1 MPGVHYDSAPL
12 PVEKELYRID
22 TGYRLSGGFN
32 PADGEVAKLKARK
45 HLPVLCPIKVDF
57 ANRTFK
63 VIQNAKVY
71 EPADA
76 SATTLKIAKGSF
88 VQVSDLILVALG
100 AAVAV
105 SAIDTSNADYDALTV
120 ESLPVALAAGA
131 IVSKAK
137 LVKLSA
143 TVFANA
149 ASAAT
154 SVKIAKG
161 SNISG
166 ACTLSDGTNDI
177 VVSAIDKSKADYDT
191 LTVTALTA
199 GLSAGDTIEAA
210 EASYPVVEDV
220 ANFANYDHRKIE
232 DGMSIT
238 ALGQAYEIAEDD
250 LEIPFTDA
258 DKAGVT
264 DRFMFTK

>member
-22 TGYRLSGGFN
+22 TGYRLTGGFN
-32 PADGEVAKLKARK
+32 LASGELEKLKALK
-45 HLPVLCPIKVDF
+45 HIPVLCPIKIDF
-57 ANRTFK
+57 ATRTFK

-71 EPADA
+71 EAAEA

-88 VQVSDLILVALG
+88 VQVADILLVAAGLS
-100 AAVAV
+100 VAV
-105 SAIDTSNADYDALTV
+105 SAIDKSNADYDALTV
-120 ESLPVALAAGA
+120 ASLPVALAAGTV
-131 IVSKAK
+131 ISKAK
-137 LVKLSA
+137 KVKLSA
-143 TVFANA
+143 VVLADA

-177 VVSAIDKSKADYDT
+177 TVSAIDKSAADCDT
-191 LTVTALTA
+191 LTVSALTA
-199 GLSAGDTIEAA
+199 GLSAGDVIEAA
-210 EASYPVVEDV
+210 TESFPVVEDV
-220 ANFANYDHRKIE
+220 ANFANYDRRKIE
-232 DGMSIT
+232 AGMSIT
-238 ALGQAYEIAEDD
+238 ALGAAYEIAEDD
-250 LEIPFTDA
+250 LDIPFTEA

>member
-1 MPGVHYDSAPL
+1 MPGVKYDSAPL

-22 TGYRLSGGFN
+22 TAYRMSGGFN
-32 PADGEVAKLKARK
+32 PAEGEVAKLKARK
-45 HLPVLCPIKVDF
+45 HMPVLCPIKVDF
-57 ANRTFK
+57 ANRTFV

-71 EPADA
+71 ENAEA
-76 SATTLKIAKGSF
+76 SATSLKIAKGSF
-88 VQVSDLILVALG
+88 VQVSDLLLVAVGL
-100 AAVAV
+100 AVAV
-105 SAIDTSNADYDALTV
+105 SAIDTSNEAYDTLTV
-120 ESLPVALAAGA
+120 ASLPVAVAAGT
-131 IVSKAK
+131 IISKAVK
-137 LVKLSA
+137 VKLSA
-143 TVFANA
+143 KVIADA
-149 ASAAT
+149 AISAT

-177 VVSAIDKSKADYDT
+177 VVSAIDKSKADCDT

-199 GLSAGDTIEAA
+199 ALTAGDVIEAA
-210 EASYPVVEDV
+210 EATFPVVENV

-238 ALGQAYEIAEDD
+238 ALGAAFEIAEDD
-250 LEIPFTDA
+250 LEIPFTEA

-264 DRFMFTK
+264 DRFMFIK